1 MKDKITAWEVTFIVQ
16 MVNKKTHYKYICNLL
31 CFIYIYAYLIPSRCI
46 QVTTNTP
53 FDYSVTQPPG
63 AGGLAINT
71 GKAITTERAYRCSHR

>member
-1 MKDKITAWEVTFIVQ
+1 MF
-16 MVNKKTHYKYICNLL
+16 L
-31 CFIYIYAYLIPSRCI
+31 YIYAYIISNRCI

-71 GKAITTERAYRCSHR
+71 GKAITIERAYKCSYK

>member
-1 MKDKITAWEVTFIVQ
+1 MKDNIKAWEVTSIVQ

-31 CFIYIYAYLIPSRCI
+31 CLYIYAYLISTWCI
-46 QVTTNTP
+46 QVTMNIP

-71 GKAITTERAYRCSHR
+71 GKAITI